1 MTDRLLVRGR
11 WLVTGAA
18 ESDGTVEDGAVL
30 VTGDVIEEVGD
41 WPTLHAA
48 NPDARVIGSERT
60 AVLPG
65 LINAHHHSAGVT
77 ALQHAIPDDLLEP
90 WILAHARMRP
100 SDMGLN
106 VLLSADR
113 LLRSGV
119 TSVVEVMSGG
129 GPAEAFADRL
139 GRGLA
144 AYDKAG
150 LRVAYAAG
158 VSDQSHLVHG
168 KGQDAVFLDDLPPEL
183 RDQAGVQLPG
193 PDQLTRAD
201 YFAVMDEAWRRY
213 KDHPRIDVWFGPPGP
228 QWVSDPFLQEIAERA
243 ESLDVGIQTHLAE
256 SFYEKLHGPRDYG
269 TATLSHMGELGL
281 LGPRFSI
288 AHGVWLS
295 EAEIALLA
303 ETGSGI
309 SHNPGSNL
317 RLRTGIAPL
326 NALLASDTT
335 VALGMD
341 GTTINDDEDFFA
353 EMRLALRLARTPHLG
368 GPAPAPTRVFEMAT
382 LGGAKL
388 LRQEGRLGRLAPGYQ
403 ADLVLLDT
411 ARLTWPWIAP
421 EADPR
426 DLILLRA
433 KASDVTSVLV
443 AGELVLEDRQPTR
456 FNTLEVGR
464 ALAESLAAEAY
475 PSEAADMVAALTPH
489 LEAWYQSW
497 ETPEL
502 DPYVVYNSR
511 R

>member
-1 MTDRLLVRGR
+1 MTERLLVRGR
-11 WLVTGAA
+11 WVVTGAG
-18 ESDGTVEDGAVL
+18 ESDATVSDGAVL
-30 VTGDVIEEVGD
+30 VAGDVIEAVGE
-41 WPTLHAA
+41 WESLRQAHPEAKVL
-48 NPDARVIGSERT
+48 GSEQT

-119 TSVVEVMSGG
+119 TSVVEVMSGSG
-129 GPAEAFADRL
+129 SAEAFADRL

-168 KGQDAVFLDDLPPEL
+168 QGQDAVFLDDLPPEL
-183 RDQAGVQLPG
+183 RAQASGQLPG
-193 PDQLTRAD
+193 PDQLSRAD
-201 YFAVMDEAWRRY
+201 YFAVMDAAWQRY
-213 KDHPRIDVWFGPPGP
+213 RDHPRIDLWFGPPGP

-243 ESLDVGIQTHLAE
+243 EALDVGIQTHLAE
-256 SFYEKLHGPRDYG
+256 SFYEKLHGPRDYAM
-269 TATLSHMGELGL
+269 ATLSHMGELGL

-295 EAEIALLA
+295 APEIALLA
-303 ETGSGI
+303 ESGSGI

-326 NALLASDTT
+326 NALLASGAT

-353 EMRLALRLARTPHLG
+353 EMRLALRLARTPQLG
-368 GPAPAPTRVFEMAT
+368 GPAPRPAQVFAMAT
-382 LGGAKL
+382 TGGAKL

-411 ARLTWPWIAP
+411 ERLSWPWVAP
-421 EADPR
+421 EVDPR
-426 DLILLRA
+426 ELVLLRA
-433 KASDVTSVLV
+433 KASDVSDVLV
-443 AGELVLEDRQPTR
+443 AGELVLADKRPTR
-456 FNTLEVGR
+456 FDPREVGR
-464 ALAESLAAEAY
+464 ELAQRLAAEAF

-489 LEAWYQSW
+489 LEAWYDSW

-502 DPYVVYNSR
+502 DPYTVYNSR